1 MSCVQDLLSQSCGD
15 WSIGIGI
22 AKEEF
27 LCRLLRW
34 QIGGRWLGSWLLWG
48 EVIGSGLMLQMRW
61 PIVAQGLGY
70 VYVFVFCWY
79 KLTNKLFI
87 YCLLQS
93 DFF

>member
-48 EVIGSGLMLQMRW
+48 EVIGSGLKKRR
-61 PIVAQGLGY
+61 
-70 VYVFVFCWY
+70 
-79 KLTNKLFI
+79 I
-87 YCLLQS
+87 YNIYYIYIISIIL
-93 DFF
+93 